1 MKWFKLFLIALIWF
15 IVDHA
20 NAQNKQYSG
29 SYSIQNTALT
39 VEGDSILV
47 QMQIVPNDFKVKSN
61 QSISFIPCL
70 TNGEHQLQL
79 PHITVK
85 GRNEYNA
92 YKRELALASEQE
104 RAFITELTYA
114 VVKSDKKSIE
124 NPMAYHYMVGMEP
137 WMEQAVLA
145 VYEDVCGCGD
155 AANRIKTWSNLAAIE
170 LPKPKEPV
178 LPFAEEEV
186 LSSIDLVVESVDSMK
201 YIFVDFKVNRSDIEA
216 SYLNNAQEMDKI
228 TELIARVQQEPE
240 LKINSILITGFASPE
255 GSVALNRKLSIARAQ
270 AFVKY
275 LKEELNLPES
285 LFKVDAK
292 DENWDGVLAFV
303 ESSNLESKDEI
314 LAILRDEALSVE
326 QRKQAI
332 MQVDNGKFYAY
343 MLKEWYPHLR
353 KVTCYINYECK
364 QIKE

>member
-70 TNGEHQLQL
+70 TDGEHQLQL

-85 GRNEYNA
+85 GRNEYNT

-104 RAFITELTYA
+104 RAFITEPTYA
-114 VVKSDKKSIE
+114 VVKSDKKSTE
-124 NPMAYHYMVGMEP
+124 NPIAYHYIVGMEP
-137 WMEQAVLA
+137 WMAHASLD
-145 VYEDVCGCGD
+145 VYEDICGCGD
-155 AANRIKTWSNLAAIE
+155 VANRIKTWSNLAAIE

-186 LSSIDLVVESVDSMK
+186 LSPIDLVVESVDSMK
-201 YIFVDFKVNRSDIEA
+201 NIFVDFKVNRSDLEA

-228 TELIARVQQEPE
+228 TELISRVQQDPE

-275 LKEELNLPES
+275 LKEELSLRES

-303 ESSNLESKDEI
+303 QSSDLDSKTEI
-314 LAILRDEALSVE
+314 LAILRDEALSLD

-332 MQVDNGKFYAY
+332 MQVDNGRFYAY
-343 MLKEWYPHLR
+343 MLKEWYPYLR
-353 KVTCYINYECK
+353 KVTCYINYERK
-364 QIKE
+364 QIIE